1 MFLFF
6 FFRLLHPG
14 FFLMESLESPTDR
27 CIQNK
32 WAGKTRRE
40 DERDEYRQGRWRAW
54 NDFED
59 MFLPW
64 IEGNLWKTKNT
75 LFTWL
80 RKGFPGAWDSHADHI
95 HFNLTCKTTWSPHS
109 HIDKVSSLF
118 VFVTQLEI
126 KWSNKVPLRS
136 RSMFKTCEW
145 NKPGHASCIIIKKD
159 FCGNRLERH
168 TLFPM
173 PVSRLQDC
181 LSFRVW
187 IDLHRIHHH

>member
-54 NDFED
+54 SDFED

-136 RSMFKTCEW
+136 RSMFKTCESET
-145 NKPGHASCIIIKKD
+145 NQDMLPASSSKRTFVGID
-159 FCGNRLERH
+159 WRD
-168 TLFPM
+168 T
-173 PVSRLQDC
+173 
-181 LSFRVW
+181 LSFQCQSLDSKIVCRSVW